1 MDINNSHVLQLLP
14 QSVRGS
20 HKAPTA
26 MKQAAPWYM
35 VKGKPETTC
44 QFKTCEKLSMKTRPL
59 LIACRHLQEIY
70 NRTGSSNE
78 TGQILEV
85 KANLQKTMQIL
96 GAESKYH
103 IAQISL
109 QPCLCDKHLADAD
122 MACVN

>member
-1 MDINNSHVLQLLP
+1 
-14 QSVRGS
+14 
-20 HKAPTA
+20 
-26 MKQAAPWYM
+26 
-35 VKGKPETTC
+35 
-44 QFKTCEKLSMKTRPL
+44 MKTRAL

-78 TGQILEV
+78 NGQILDV
-85 KANLQKTMQIL
+85 KANLQKTIKIL

-122 MACVN
+122 MACVNGLCKKCGLRNIWFAVRRHVVAEHVDKDGNFNGRGTRRDG